1 MNKHLGFSAKQIK
14 TEEKMTTENNKIMKT
29 LYKLT
34 KQDCIKLTELYNTE
48 QLALILWNKNKA
60 SSLERGIFKAKK
72 IRKFANSL
80 V

>member
-1 MNKHLGFSAKQIK
+1 
-14 TEEKMTTENNKIMKT
+14 MKT

-34 KQDCIKLTELYNTE
+34 KQDCITLSNKYNTE
-48 QLALILWNKNKA
+48 ELALLLWNKNKA